1 MSEAKH
7 TPGPWQ
13 QKCADYDPLTIIAL
27 VDSDGMGNL
36 QYSRICEVDDCDSA
50 IENARLIAAAP
61 ELLEALR
68 FMNGKCDLYGPAD
81 RAREMARKAI
91 ARAEG
96 RNA

>member
-7 TPGPWQ
+7 APGPWQ

-36 QYSRICEVDDCDSA
+36 QYSRICDVDDCDSA

-61 ELLEALR
+61 ELLDALKDVVR
-68 FMNGKCDLYGPAD
+68 YGWWENAPASK
-81 RAREMARKAI
+81 AKALAAI
-91 ARAEG
+91 AKAEG
-96 RNA
+96 R